1 LENNIKNC
9 NDTNII
15 KQYIIQRVSKILESH
30 NVNIKDWII
39 SQTSSHIIVVV
50 YDKSVKFSFFYH
62 DIAQPENHNNVFKDF
77 EYFVKFFRNYDCYK
91 NSKTCLIDKLE
102 LIGK

>member
-1 LENNIKNC
+1 MTQNQE
-9 NDTNII
+9 TNII
-15 KQYIIQRVSKILESH
+15 KQYIIQRVYKILESS
-30 NVNIKDWII
+30 NVNINDWTI
-39 SQTSSHIIVVV
+39 SKTSSHIDVKV

-62 DIAQPENHNNVFKDF
+62 DIATSRNHDVFFKDF
-77 EYFVKFFRNYDCYK
+77 EYFVKFFRNDKCYK